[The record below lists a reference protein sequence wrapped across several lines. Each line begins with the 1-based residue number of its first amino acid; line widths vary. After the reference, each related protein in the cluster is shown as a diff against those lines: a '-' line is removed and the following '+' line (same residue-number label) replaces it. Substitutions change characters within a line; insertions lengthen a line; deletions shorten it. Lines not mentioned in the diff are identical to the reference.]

1 MRKNHVATLAGIA
14 FRFLAYFIWLFPVSL
29 QAAEITAL
37 DFQLGEQGSAKLLVT
52 FSDKVIE
59 PSIVINPQSMTLDFS
74 LTRFKPGLANNYN
87 VEDFNTIANSF
98 IAENIEGHARIELM
112 TQSPTVL
119 NSVIIDRQLIFTLSE
134 KVYSDRETTVLSD
147 YIGEPLSLNFQ
158 DIQVRSVLQIIADF
172 TDLNLV
178 TSDAVT
184 GNITLRLKDVPWD
197 QALALILKTK
207 GLGQQKVGNV
217 LMIAP
222 ADEIAERELQSIES
236 RQQLQDLS
244 PLQTEI
250 IHIRYATA
258 SDIYALLSEQSSL
271 DMNVE
276 INGASSAL
284 LSSRGRIVVDQRTN
298 ALLITE
304 TRANIEIFRQLI
316 EQIDIPLRQV
326 MVEARIVVANDNFDQ
341 QIGVRWGGGAAQQG
355 NGDRF
360 GVGGS
365 LESLSNQA
373 GSGDELSSVFDF
385 ANGNAT
391 LRFPEA
397 NFVDLGVSEALGQP
411 QSIAVGFLSDNFAL
425 NAELSAIA
433 AEGRGEIISQ
443 PRIITGDKQEA
454 EIKSG
459 EEIPYVESSASGRST
474 IKFREAVLSLNVRP
488 SITADNR
495 LILDLV
501 IKQDSRSEDKVYG
514 ENNSQVPIIL
524 KNEIRTQALVDN
536 GKTIVLGGIFRES
549 ELEQETKVPLLG
561 DIPLLGRLFKR
572 TIVGHQKNEL
582 LIFITPKILTDSVL
596 D

>member
-1 MRKNHVATLAGIA
+1 MSGV
-14 FRFLAYFIWLFPVSL
+14 
-29 QAAEITAL
+29 
-37 DFQLGEQGSAKLLVT
+37 
-52 FSDKVIE
+52 
-59 PSIVINPQSMTLDFS
+59 
-74 LTRFKPGLANNYN
+74 
-87 VEDFNTIANSF
+87 
-98 IAENIEGHARIELM
+98 
-112 TQSPTVL
+112 
-119 NSVIIDRQLIFTLSE
+119 
-134 KVYSDRETTVLSD
+134 
-147 YIGEPLSLNFQ
+147 
-158 DIQVRSVLQIIADF
+158 
-172 TDLNLV
+172 
-178 TSDAVT
+178 
-184 GNITLRLKDVPWD
+184 
-197 QALALILKTK
+197 
-207 GLGQQKVGNV
+207 
-217 LMIAP
+217 
-222 ADEIAERELQSIES
+222 
-236 RQQLQDLS
+236 
-244 PLQTEI
+244 
-250 IHIRYATA
+250 
-258 SDIYALLSEQSSL
+258 
-271 DMNVE
+271 
-276 INGASSAL
+276 SSAL

-298 ALLITE
+298 ALLVTE
-304 TRANIEIFRQLI
+304 TEENIEIFRQLI

-341 QIGVRWGGGAAQQG
+341 QIGVRWGGGAAQSG

-360 GVGGS
+360 GVSGS

-385 ANGNAT
+385 ANGNAS

-474 IKFREAVLSLNVRP
+474 IKFREAVLSLSVRP

-524 KNEIRTQALVDN
+524 KTEIRTQALVDN

>member
-1 MRKNHVATLAGIA
+1 MIISIYKRVSGQFLSCFLCLLLSNVQAG
-14 FRFLAYFIWLFPVSL
+14 
-29 QAAEITAL
+29 QITDL
-37 DFQLGEQGSAKLLVT
+37 NFQLGSNGTPSLVVT
-52 FSDKVIE
+52 FFDRVMK
-59 PSIVINPQSMTLDFS
+59 PSIVVNQYSIVLDFPS
-74 LTRFKPGLANNYN
+74 TELKEGLANNYN
-87 VEDFNTIANSF
+87 VQDFNTVANNF
-98 IAENIEGHARIELM
+98 FVKRVDDRINIEIFTE
-112 TQSPTVL
+112 SPTTL
-119 NSVIIDRQLIFTLSE
+119 TSVFSLHQFTLTLENKNDIGMSDTIE
-134 KVYSDRETTVLSD
+134 PIYSGD
-147 YIGEPLSLNFQ
+147 PLSLNFQ

-178 TSDAVT
+178 TSDSVT
-184 GNITLRLKDVPWD
+184 GSITLRLKDVPWD

-207 GLGQQKVGNV
+207 GLGQHRVGNV
-217 LMIAP
+217 LMVAP
-222 ADEIAERELQSIES
+222 ANEIAERELQAIES
-236 RQQLQDLS
+236 RQQLENLS
-244 PLQTEI
+244 PLHTEI

-258 SDIYALLSEQSSL
+258 NDIYSLLGDQASL
-271 DMNVE
+271 EPYADV
-276 INGASSAL
+276 GSDSAPF

-298 ALLITE
+298 ALLVTD
-304 TRANIEIFRQLI
+304 TTDNIATFRELI

-326 MVEARIVVANDNFDQ
+326 MVEARIVVANDSFDQ

-355 NGDRF
+355 TGDRF
-360 GVGGS
+360 GIGGS
-365 LESLSNQA
+365 LESLSNPS
-373 GSGDELSSVFDF
+373 GSGDDLTSVFDF
-385 ANGNAT
+385 ANGNAS

-397 NFVDLGVSEALGQP
+397 NFVDLGVSEAIGQP
-411 QSIAVGFLSDNFAL
+411 QTIAVGFLSDNFAL

-488 SITADNR
+488 TITADNR

-582 LIFITPKILTDSVL
+582 LIFITPKILTDRVL

>member
-1 MRKNHVATLAGIA
+1 MKKNHAASFADIA
-14 FRFLAYFIWLFPVSL
+14 FGVLVYLIWLFPVSS

-37 DFQLGEQGSAKLLVT
+37 DFQLGEKGSAKLLVT
-52 FSDKVIE
+52 FSGKVTE
-59 PSIVINPQSMTLDFS
+59 PSIVINPRSITLDFS
-74 LTRFKPGLANNYN
+74 LASLNSGLANNYN
-87 VEDFNTIANSF
+87 VEDFNAVVNSF
-98 IAENIEGHARIELM
+98 IAEDREGYTRIELL
-112 TQSPTVL
+112 TRSPTVL
-119 NSVIIDRQLIFTLSE
+119 TSVIIDRQLILTLDE
-134 KVYSDRETTVLSD
+134 KEYLDREAVVHSD

-172 TDLNLV
+172 TGLNLV
-178 TSDAVT
+178 TSDSVT

-207 GLGQQKVGNV
+207 GLGQQKIGNV

-222 ADEIAERELQSIES
+222 ADEIAERELQAIES

-258 SDIYALLSEQSSL
+258 SDIYALLSEQASI
-271 DMNVE
+271 DMGVE
-276 INGASSAL
+276 ISGVSSAL

-298 ALLITE
+298 ALLVTE
-304 TRANIEIFRQLI
+304 TEDNIEIFRQLI
-316 EQIDIPLRQV
+316 EQIDSPLRQV

-385 ANGNAT
+385 ANGNAS

-474 IKFREAVLSLNVRP
+474 IKFREAVLSLSVRP